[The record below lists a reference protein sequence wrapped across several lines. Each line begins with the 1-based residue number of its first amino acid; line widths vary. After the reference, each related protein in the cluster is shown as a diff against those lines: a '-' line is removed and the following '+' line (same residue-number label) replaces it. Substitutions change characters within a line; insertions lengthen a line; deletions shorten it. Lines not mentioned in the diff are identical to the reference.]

1 MSSVKNIAVYTD
13 NATVHLMH
21 LEAFLKQI
29 KLHNITLNL
38 KKCIFGKDEVKFIN
52 HVIGSRRKMMNPDR
66 IATLFSKKI
75 PETISWTKDLQS
87 TFNLLKDRVRSNVV
101 LYVVEIGKP
110 FHLYCDS
117 SDFAVG
123 AVLCQVDN
131 EGKERPGSFIS
142 QKLTETQ
149 KT

>member
-1 MSSVKNIAVYTD
+1 MSSVNYFDVHS
-13 NATVHLMH
+13 NNWTVHLMH

-29 KLHNITLNL
+29 RLHNVTFNL
-38 KKCIFGKDEVKFIN
+38 KKCIFGKGEVKFID
-52 HVIGSRRKMMNPDR
+52 HVLGSGRKMMNPDR
-66 IATLFSKKI
+66 MTILVNKKI

-87 TFNLLKDRVRSNVV
+87 AFDLLKDRIRSNVV

-123 AVLCQVDN
+123 AVLCQVYALFH
-131 EGKERPGSFIS
+131 FIS
-142 QKLTETQ
+142 K
-149 KT
+149 KID